1 MVHTRVLVATAA
13 LFYAGLCTAS
23 PEEEIRTGFDRFVS
37 AQNAHDLGAVKA
49 LLNDDPSFL
58 WVTRGNVVWGVEPS
72 LERFAALYQG
82 TWSLAPDR
90 SALRIALVTDSVA
103 QLEVP
108 VVFSIGPPGQPA
120 TNTPFI
126 LTQTWVRKGAIWH
139 VAAIL
144 PIPLPAPLPA
154 K

>member
-1 MVHTRVLVATAA
+1 MVRARVLILTAA
-13 LFYAGLCTAS
+13 LFHAGLCSAS
-23 PEEEIRTGFDRFVS
+23 PEEEIRTGFDKFVS
-37 AQNAHDLGAVKA
+37 AQNAHDLGAVRA

-90 SALRIALVTDSVA
+90 SALRIALVTESVA

-108 VVFSIGPPGQPA
+108 VVYSIGSPGQSA
-120 TNTPFI
+120 TNTAFI
-126 LTQTWVRKGAIWH
+126 LTQTWVRKGTTWQ

-144 PIPLPAPLPA
+144 PIPLPAPMPA
-154 K
+154 R

>member
-1 MVHTRVLVATAA
+1 MVRTRVLVASAA
-13 LFYAGLCTAS
+13 LSYAGLCIAS
-23 PEEEIRTGFDRFVS
+23 PEEEIRASFDKFVP

-58 WVTRGNVVWGVEPS
+58 WVTRGNVVWGVGPS

-82 TWSLAPDR
+82 TWSLAPELP
-90 SALRIALVTDSVA
+90 ALRIALVTESVA
-103 QLEVP
+103 LLEAP
-108 VVFSIGPPGQPA
+108 VVFSIGLPGQSA
-120 TNTPFI
+120 THTPFI
-126 LTQTWVRKGAIWH
+126 LTQTWVRKGTTWQ

-144 PIPLPAPLPA
+144 PISMPAPLPA

>member
-1 MVHTRVLVATAA
+1 MVRTRVLWVTAA
-13 LFYAGLCTAS
+13 LFHAGLCSAS
-23 PEEEIRTGFDRFVS
+23 PVEEIRTGFEKFVS
-37 AQNAHDLGAVKA
+37 SQNAHDLAAVKA

-58 WVTRGNVVWGVEPS
+58 WVTRGTVVWGVEPS

-82 TWSLAPDR
+82 TWSLTPDR
-90 SALRIALVTDSVA
+90 SALRIALVTESVA

-108 VVFSIGPPGQPA
+108 VVFSVGAPKQSA

-126 LTQTWVRKGAIWH
+126 LTQTWVRKGATWK

-144 PIPLPAPLPA
+144 PIPLPAPMSA
-154 K
+154 Q